1 MKLILLSMLAGITG
15 FTTIAATQT
24 ASNADEAREQIRAEI
39 RERAEAKLALYSETL
54 SLSEAKLERLKS
66 IVETSVQE
74 RITFLQS
81 LDEGAREKPLRT
93 LMLVRNQMKKADKA
107 VDAQL
112 AEFLSEGEL
121 EVFRGMRALLRQ
133 EAMQYFISGEWPNS

>member
-39 RERAEAKLALYSETL
+39 RERAEAKLALYAETL
-54 SLSEAKLERLKS
+54 SLSEAKQERLKL

-133 EAMQYFISGEWPNS
+133 EAVQYFISGEWPNS

>member
-39 RERAEAKLALYSETL
+39 RERAEAKLALYAETL
-54 SLSEAKLERLKS
+54 SLSEAKQERLKS

-133 EAMQYFISGEWPNS
+133 EAVQYFISGEWPNS